1 MILRETCDGFK
12 MCKQAICAG
21 SFDPPT
27 DGHINIIERGLKV
40 FDRLIVAVAVNTSK
54 QTIFTPAERLDMLSE
69 IFRGRKNVEIDSF
82 EGLLVDYAKKRGVNT
97 ILRGLRSAGDYE
109 YETQLALATKTLAHD
124 IEILYMMTEGKYAHL
139 RSSII
144 KEIILFG
151 GSGCGMI
158 HPVVEKRLREKLLK
172 KPSSSLT
179 I

>member
-1 MILRETCDGFK
+1 

-27 DGHINIIERGLKV
+27 DGHINIIERGLKI

-54 QTIFTPAERLDMLSE
+54 QPIFTPAERAEMLRE
-69 IFRGRKNVEIDSF
+69 IFKDRKNVEIDSF
-82 EGLLVDYAKKRGVNT
+82 EGLLVNYARKKGVHT

-109 YETQLALATKTLAHD
+109 YESQLALANKTLDQD

-144 KEIILFG
+144 KEVVAFG
-151 GSGCGMI
+151 GSGSKMI
-158 HPVVEKRLREKLLK
+158 HPVVEKKLKEKLGK
-172 KPSSSLT
+172 K